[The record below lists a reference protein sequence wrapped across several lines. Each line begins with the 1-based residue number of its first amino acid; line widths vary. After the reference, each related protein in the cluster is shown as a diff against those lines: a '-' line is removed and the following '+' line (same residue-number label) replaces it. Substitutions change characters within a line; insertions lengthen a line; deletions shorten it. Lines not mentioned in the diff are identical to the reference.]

1 MKRFISTKFFLTLQE
16 ASQKGIEADVEVLE
30 NGYDEFALFLFSECI
45 ALNNKTAH
53 YNALVYTRTELSA
66 LAGVSGKK
74 SIGLS

>member
-16 ASQKGIEADVEVLE
+16 ASQKGIEVDAEVLK
-30 NGYDEFALFLFSECI
+30 NGYDEFVLLLFSECT
-45 ALNNKTAH
+45 ALNNKTVH

-66 LAGVSGKK
+66 LTGVSGKK